1 MGTRKKRE
9 RQEALWYGGELP
21 SAPGHPFYSRL
32 NEVLNK
38 GGFDRFC
45 EASCEGFYHAT
56 LGRPSLAPG
65 LYFRIMMIG
74 FFEGID
80 SERGIAWRLA
90 DSLTLRY
97 FLSLGLDEKTPDH
110 VTISR
115 TRRLIDGETH
125 QLVFTW
131 VLERLAQSGLI
142 KGKTIGVDS
151 TTLEANAAMKSIVR
165 RDTGESYN
173 GYLKRLAEAEG
184 VDAGDAA
191 ALRRMD
197 RKRKKK
203 TSNEDWESPNDAEAE
218 ITRLKDGRTA
228 LAYKAENAVD
238 METGAIVAVTT
249 HGGAAADTETLEATV
264 IEAGVAVAGLIA
276 EKTPEGKYEV
286 HPDGTEEVVADRGYH
301 SNDAMKSMAALKLR
315 TYISEPERGARNWE
329 GKQAEKESVYA
340 NRRRIR
346 GKRGKR
352 LQRQRGERIE
362 RNFAHQFDTGG
373 MDRLYVRGLGNVHK
387 KLLIQAAACNLAL
400 LLRSLY
406 GAGKP
411 RSAHDRAIEAV
422 FAILAFIGAM
432 ERVSQSSSPDLT
444 SQPRQT
450 HRLKTATYF
459 AASPKI
465 GRFRHGLLKQQS
477 LHDCTADVG
486 QPEIAPLVPIDKPC
500 MIHP

>member
-1 MGTRKKRE
+1 MAMGTRKKRE
-9 RQEALWYGGELP
+9 RQETLWYGGELP
-21 SAPGHPFYSRL
+21 APPGHPFYSRL
-32 NEVLNK
+32 NEVLDK
-38 GGFDRFC
+38 AGFDRFC
-45 EASCEGFYHAT
+45 EDNCAAFYHSK

-65 LYFRIMMIG
+65 LYFRVMMIG
-74 FFEGID
+74 FFEGLD

-90 DSLTLRY
+90 DSLTLRQ
-97 FLSLGLDEKTPDH
+97 FLCLGLDENTPDH

-125 QLVFTW
+125 QRIFTW
-131 VLERLAQSGLI
+131 VLERLSLGGLI

-173 GYLKRLAEAEG
+173 EYLKRLAEAEG
-184 VDAGDAA
+184 VEAKDVA

-203 TSNEDWESPNDAEAE
+203 TSNEDWASPIDGEAE
-218 ITRLKDGRTA
+218 ITKLKDGRTA

-249 HGGAAADTETLEATV
+249 HGGSTADTATVKATV
-264 IEAGVAVAGLIA
+264 IEAGCAVAELITT
-276 EKTPEGKYEV
+276 EPPEGSYAV
-286 HPDGTEEVVADRGYH
+286 YPGGVEEVVADKGYH
-301 SNDAMKSMAALKLR
+301 SNEVVVGLGELEVR
-315 TYISEPERGARNWE
+315 TYIAEPDRGGRSWE
-329 GKQAEKESVYA
+329 GKQAEKQAVYG

-346 GKRGKR
+346 GKRGKQ

-373 MDRLYVRGLGNVHK
+373 MDRLYVRGIESVHK

-400 LLRSLY
+400 LMRSMY

-411 RSAHDRAIEAV
+411 RAAHDRIVEAV
-422 FAILAFIGAM
+422 FAILTFIKAM
-432 ERVSQSSSPDLT
+432 ESVSEQWWANSGTLPRRAHQFTHGDVVLPVTRKSS
-444 SQPRQT
+444 
-450 HRLKTATYF
+450 
-459 AASPKI
+459 
-465 GRFRHGLLKQQS
+465 GL
-477 LHDCTADVG
+477 DTGC
-486 QPEIAPLVPIDKPC
+486 
-500 MIHP
+500 